1 MGMSDSPLTRADL
14 DALHIPVGEVFGRIF
29 KHTRGMTREEALV
42 VAQQIHLGTWVP
54 PQREDRKMKP
64 GSVWEF
70 FATKFP
76 FLPSMAAPN
85 PMWAS
90 KSEARRMIEQGAIR
104 LNWHTDWK
112 ADDDMPP
119 ILELTLFPGGH
130 RITSL
135 WCASCEQK
143 SSACAGHL
151 DEWIKALE
159 RGKEIIK
166 KSRMTGV

>member
-130 RITSL
+130 RITTL
-135 WCASCEQK
+135 WCASCEAK
-143 SSACAGHL
+143 HTACAGHL